1 MFTKSVLFASILFI
15 IPATFAGA
23 SEKQTIAV
31 LTAKNA
37 ALSESNK
44 KLEQRIKALEDDKIR
59 WEKVEKTATS
69 AENKANQAQS
79 TANDAAASAG
89 RAQTSADTAHSSY
102 HGISHGDL
110 RGYHGGCTPDVSS
123 GANCMAAAHRFCNA
137 VGFTAGLVQEVGP
150 DAYGVACFR

>member
-1 MFTKSVLFASILFI
+1 MFTKSALFASILFF
-15 IPATFAGA
+15 IPASYAGA

-44 KLEQRIKALEDDKIR
+44 KLEQRIKALEDDRIR
-59 WEKVEKTATS
+59 WEKAEKTASS
-69 AENKANQAQS
+69 AETKANQAQS
-79 TANDAAASAG
+79 TANTAVAAAG
-89 RAQTSADTAHSSY
+89 RAQSSADTAHSSY
-102 HGISHGDL
+102 HHVSHGDL
-110 RGYHGGCTPDVSS
+110 RGHHGGCTPDASS